1 MRAEALR
8 YKALRDEKELHKA
21 ELDRIEP
28 ELKAAEAAL
37 INAMLDEGI
46 TSTRIDGVGML
57 TASNKLVA
65 KISDKDKF
73 FDWLKE
79 TEREG
84 YIKHEVNY
92 MTLQALAN
100 ELDEAELKTA
110 HDAGMDYEEKTV
122 LSLRK

>member
-8 YKALRDEKELHKA
+8 YKALRDEKDLYKA
-21 ELDRIEP
+21 ELERIEP
-28 ELKAAEAAL
+28 DLKAAEAAL
-37 INAMLDEGI
+37 IDKMLEQGI
-46 TSTRIDGVGML
+46 TSTRIEGVGML

-65 KISDKDKF
+65 KISDKEKF
-73 FDWLKE
+73 FAWLQD

>member
-8 YKALRDEKELHKA
+8 YKALRDEKDLYKA
-21 ELDRIEP
+21 ELERIEP
-28 ELKAAEAAL
+28 DLKAAEAAL
-37 INAMLDEGI
+37 IDKMLEQGI
-46 TSTRIDGVGML
+46 TSTRIEGVGML

-65 KISDKDKF
+65 KISDKEKF
-73 FDWLKE
+73 FTWLQD